1 MKTAGKVIGYIL
13 LVALLLAGV
22 GLIWRYTNGF
32 NENFRTFYVE
42 YGGER
47 ILTSSSALDFTG
59 GTEVRLGVGY
69 TFDVG
74 EEEPRGYGVKI
85 AANAEEDFDFTAD
98 GKNYAWSRQT
108 DITEAFDIER
118 GVDYFILKIP
128 A

>member
-59 GTEVRLGVGY
+59 GS
-69 TFDVG
+69 
-74 EEEPRGYGVKI
+74 
-85 AANAEEDFDFTAD
+85 A
-98 GKNYAWSRQT
+98 
-108 DITEAFDIER
+108 
-118 GVDYFILKIP
+118 
-128 A
+128 

>member
-47 ILTSSSALDFTG
+47 ILTSSSSLDFTG
-59 GTEVRLGVGY
+59 GTEVRFGVGY
-69 TFDVG
+69 TLSL
-74 EEEPRGYGVKI
+74 I
-85 AANAEEDFDFTAD
+85 H
-98 GKNYAWSRQT
+98 
-108 DITEAFDIER
+108 I
-118 GVDYFILKIP
+118 
-128 A
+128 